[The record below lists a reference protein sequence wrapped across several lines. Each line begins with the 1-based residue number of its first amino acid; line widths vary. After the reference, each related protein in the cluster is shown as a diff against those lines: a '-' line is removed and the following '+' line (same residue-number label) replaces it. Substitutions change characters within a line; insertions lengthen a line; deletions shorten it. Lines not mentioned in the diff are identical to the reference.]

1 MENKQAIELVQLPVI
16 KEKLAS
22 VGIEISERISSLNI
36 ENIIPNEDSVK
47 SLKELRAQLNKEL
60 EFYEKQRKAVKESI
74 LNPYNEFESVYK
86 FEVSDKM
93 KVAIDLLKD
102 KIAFVEDALK
112 SEKKDTIKQYFA
124 ELCASESI
132 DFVTFESLGLE
143 INLSTS
149 EKKYREQCN
158 EFIEKVKDELALI
171 DTQDFKAEILVE
183 YKKTL
188 NAARAIADVRNRK
201 EAESREAERL
211 KAIEEAKANMPTPVA
226 PEVLQAPKVVENVTA
241 DFRVICTAEK
251 LKALG
256 LYMRQNGIIY
266 QNI

>member
-1 MENKQAIELVQLPVI
+1 MENKAIEIVQLPIIREHLAVI
-16 KEKLAS
+16 GAEITAK
-22 VGIEISERISSLNI
+22 IESLNI
-36 ENIIPNEDSVK
+36 DNIVANEDSVK
-47 SLKELRAQLNKEL
+47 MLKEMRAELNKDL
-60 EFYEKQRKAVKESI
+60 EVFEQQRKAVKEGI
-74 LNPYNEFESVYK
+74 LNPYNSFESVYK
-86 FEVSDKM
+86 VEISDKM
-93 KVAIDLLKD
+93 KRAVDTLKD
-102 KIAFVEDALK
+102 KISFVEDAIK
-112 SEKKDTIKQYFA
+112 AEKRDAIKQYFA

-132 DFVTFESLGLE
+132 DFVTFESVGLE
-143 INLSTS
+143 INLSTT
-149 EKKYREQCN
+149 EKKYREQCVA
-158 EFIEKVKDELALI
+158 FIEKIKDELNLI

-183 YKKTL
+183 YKRTL

-201 EAESREAERL
+201 EAEAKEAERL

-241 DFRVICTAEK
+241 DFRVICTAEQ